1 MLLWSARVFGL
12 TIKTSSLFVTTS
24 VIQSKVRTN
33 MNEKTIKTEVTQ
45 DCLDALVVQELR
57 EMRECLVE
65 RMDIEAFAIVIKYYE
80 EIEGHI

>member
-1 MLLWSARVFGL
+1 
-12 TIKTSSLFVTTS
+12 
-24 VIQSKVRTN
+24 

>member
-1 MLLWSARVFGL
+1 MLLWSAKAFGL
-12 TIKTSSLFVTTS
+12 TIKTANLLVTTS

-57 EMRECLVE
+57 EMREYLME
-65 RMDIEAFAIVIKYYE
+65 RMDIEAFDIVIKYYE